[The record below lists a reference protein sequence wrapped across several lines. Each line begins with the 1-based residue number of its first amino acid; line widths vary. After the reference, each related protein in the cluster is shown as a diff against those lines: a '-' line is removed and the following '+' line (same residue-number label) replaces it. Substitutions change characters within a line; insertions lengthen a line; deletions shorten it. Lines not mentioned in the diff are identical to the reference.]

1 MVTRVMMASTRLAK
15 PSVEAAQSSCLNQCS
30 AAELVYPG
38 TPSHT
43 LDMTSLYGVVQQGN
57 KIDALALGDVWAFHI
72 QGIDEVVG
80 YMKDDVQRD
89 MIWDEN
95 FIMNQDTRTILLNPK
110 IQAGENIATACCR
123 VFSNLCLLNR
133 GRFNNCIDRWL
144 AKDVPRR
151 EFQPLHVADSTRQ
164 DLTIPLPI
172 RGLFGVV
179 TVGVHLNV
187 YAVKQVDGREN
198 IDRIWVSHRARG
210 VNVSYPGM
218 LDQVV
223 AGGMDPTDRVSG
235 VLSPCVTLKREA
247 REEAGLYIDLNTRE
261 VFMGQEDGTTRL
273 VGSVEQAPA
282 ITFYDCKDHNAGFM
296 NEGHLEPGVRFV
308 YDLRVD
314 TSFQPHAEERGIE
327 RFEALSVDE
336 VKQSL
341 HSLDW
346 KPNCGLVMVD
356 FMVRKGLVSEADDV
370 RLGDII
376 TGLQRPLPFKFAQ
389 DGFRVLDGW

>member
-1 MVTRVMMASTRLAK
+1 MASTRLAK
-15 PSVEAAQSSCLNQCS
+15 PSGEATQSSCLNHS
-30 AAELVYPG
+30 AAELIYPG
-38 TPSHT
+38 TPSHS

-57 KIDALALGDVWAFHI
+57 KIDAVDLEKVWAFYI

-80 YMKDDVQRD
+80 YMRDDVQRD

-95 FIMNQDTRTILLNPK
+95 FTMNQDTRTILLNPK
-110 IQAGENIATACCR
+110 IQSGENIATACCR

-133 GRFNNCIDRWL
+133 GRFNNCIDGWL

-187 YAVKQVDGREN
+187 YTVKQVDGRESV
-198 IDRIWVSHRARG
+198 DRIWVSHRAKG
-210 VNVSYPGM
+210 VNVSYSGM

-247 REEAGLYIDLNTRE
+247 REEAGLHIDLNTRE
-261 VFMGQEDGTTRL
+261 VLMGQEDSTRRL

-282 ITFYDCKDHNAGFM
+282 ITFYDCKDRNAGLM

-314 TSFQPHAEERGIE
+314 TTFQPHAEERGIE

-336 VKQSL
+336 VKKSL
-341 HSLDW
+341 HSLEW

-356 FMVRKGLVSEADDV
+356 FMVRKGLVSEADDT
-370 RLGDII
+370 RLGDIM

-389 DGFRVLDGW
+389 DKFRVLDGW

>member
-1 MVTRVMMASTRLAK
+1 MMASTRLAK
-15 PSVEAAQSSCLNQCS
+15 PSIEAAQSSCLNQCP
-30 AAELVYPG
+30 ATELIYPG
-38 TPSHT
+38 TTSYSI
-43 LDMTSLYGVVQQGN
+43 DMTSLYGVVQQGN
-57 KIDALALGDVWAFHI
+57 KIDAIALGSVWEFRI

-80 YMKDDVQRD
+80 YMRDDVQRD
-89 MIWDEN
+89 MIWDTEN
-95 FIMNQDTRTILLNPK
+95 FTLNQHTRTILLNPK
-110 IQAGENIATACCR
+110 IQAGEDVATACRR
-123 VFSNLCLLNR
+123 VFSNICLLNR

-151 EFQPLHVADSTRQ
+151 EFQSLHISDSTQQ
-164 DLTIPLPI
+164 DLVIPLPI

-187 YAVKQVDGREN
+187 YTVKQVDGREN
-198 IDRIWVSHRARG
+198 VDRIWVSHRAKG
-210 VNVSYPGM
+210 VNVSYSGM

-235 VLSPCVTLKREA
+235 VLSPCITLKREA
-247 REEAGLYIDLNTRE
+247 REEAGLHIDLGTRK
-261 VFMGQEDGTTRL
+261 VFMSEEDGTTRL

-282 ITFYDCKDHNAGFM
+282 ITFYDCKDRNAGLM

-308 YDLRVD
+308 YDLKVD
-314 TSFQPHAEERGIE
+314 ASFQPHAEERGIE

-341 HSLDW
+341 HSLRW

-356 FMVRKGLVSEADDV
+356 FMVRKGLVSEADDA
-370 RLGDII
+370 RLGDIM
-376 TGLQRPLPFKFAQ
+376 TGLRRPLPFKFAQ

>member
-1 MVTRVMMASTRLAK
+1 
-15 PSVEAAQSSCLNQCS
+15 
-30 AAELVYPG
+30 
-38 TPSHT
+38 
-43 LDMTSLYGVVQQGN
+43 MTSLYGVVQQGN
-57 KIDALALGDVWAFHI
+57 KIDVMAPGDVWTFRI
-72 QGIDEVVG
+72 QTINEVAG
-80 YMKDDVQRD
+80 YMRDDAQRD
-89 MIWDEN
+89 MIWDDEN
-95 FIMNQDTRTILLNPK
+95 FTVSQDTRTILLSPK
-110 IQAGENIATACCR
+110 IQAGENIATACRR
-123 VFSNLCLLNR
+123 VFSNICLLNR

-151 EFQPLHVADSTRQ
+151 EFQPLHVADTTRQ

-187 YAVKQVDGREN
+187 YTVKQVDGRES
-198 IDRIWVSHRARG
+198 IDCIWVSHRAKG
-210 VNVSYPGM
+210 ANVSYPGM

-235 VLSPCVTLKREA
+235 ALSPCVTLKREA

-261 VFMGQEDGTTRL
+261 VFMDEEDGATGL

-282 ITFYDCKDHNAGFM
+282 ITFYDCKDSNAGPM

-308 YDLRVD
+308 YDLKVD
-314 TSFQPHAEERGIE
+314 AGFQPHAEERGIE
-327 RFEALSVDE
+327 RFEALTVGE

-341 HSLDW
+341 HMRKW

-356 FMVRKGLVSEADDV
+356 FLVRKGLVSEADDD
-370 RLGDII
+370 RLGDIV
-376 TGLQRPLPFKFAQ
+376 TGLRRPLPFKFAQ
-389 DGFRVLDGW
+389 DGFQVLHSW

>member
-1 MVTRVMMASTRLAK
+1 MASTRLAK
-15 PSVEAAQSSCLNQCS
+15 ASIEASQSSCLNNP
-30 AAELVYPG
+30 AAELAYPG
-38 TPSHT
+38 TPSHS

-57 KIDALALGDVWAFHI
+57 KIDAVDLGEVWAFHI

-80 YMKDDVQRD
+80 YMKDEVQRD
-89 MIWDEN
+89 MIWDES

-110 IQAGENIATACCR
+110 IQSGENIATACCR
-123 VFSNLCLLNR
+123 VFSHLCLLNR
-133 GRFNNCIDRWL
+133 GRFNNCIDSWL
-144 AKDVPRR
+144 AKDVSRR
-151 EFQPLHVADSTRQ
+151 EFQPLHVADNTRQ
-164 DLTIPLPI
+164 DLTIALPI

-187 YAVKQVDGREN
+187 YTVKQVDGKES
-198 IDRIWVSHRARG
+198 IDRIWVSHRAKG
-210 VNVSYPGM
+210 VNVSYSGM

-261 VFMGQEDGTTRL
+261 VFMGEKYGTTK
-273 VGSVEQAPA
+273 VGSIEQAPA
-282 ITFYDCKDHNAGFM
+282 ITFYDCKDRNAGLM

-308 YDLRVD
+308 YDLKVD

-336 VKQSL
+336 VKKSL
-341 HSLDW
+341 HSLKW

-356 FMVRKGLVSEADDV
+356 FMVRKGLVSEVDDA
-370 RLGDII
+370 RLGDVK

-389 DGFRVLDGW
+389 DKFRVLDGW